1 MAKDSVKGSIQE
13 LIAVVREGNAAAL
26 VSRQWNDQGL
36 TEIFKVN
43 DHMNTVLVDINT
55 GIQQMATSMA
65 TAHMKSLETATET
78 AKQQEGMLSA
88 IRDLSKP
95 SKVGT
100 GKAGD
105 AGGKDKKGGI
115 FAGIGKAFTS
125 AGGALKNT
133 GLGLLAMGAA
143 IFITAKAFG
152 EFASV
157 KWEDMAKG
165 LITIGALSLAVRG
178 MKGGKDAWK
187 PLAAL
192 GVALLATVFAFQQF
206 ADIDWGIMGK
216 GLLVLGALTL
226 AVRLMG
232 SAKAGGTLLALGVAL
247 LATTYAFEKFAAL
260 SWEDMGKG
268 ILAIGALALACF
280 AIGKGAGALVLGVLA
295 VSVIAI
301 AYAFEKFAAL
311 DWEGIG
317 KGLLAIAGLA
327 AITLILGA
335 FAPVAIAGG
344 IALGIV
350 SAAMYVLS
358 LAFEKVAE
366 SMATFNTGLERMAAV
381 KAADLAAAAG
391 ALGLLGISMAAFGV
405 GSAAAGLSNLVTG
418 LLSIGQDSPVEQI
431 LKLSQAGD
439 GLNKTAISLNAL
451 ADAMIKFSSI
461 DKSALSAINDMPWK
475 SMALYLAAGGKINIT
490 PQGADTSGKS
500 TPTPMNSQ
508 SPAAAL
514 PGATAE
520 NNSAKGETMMAQA
533 GAAVSQGAA
542 VINNAGKT
550 VITNATTAIVS
561 AKTTAS
567 DALDNW
573 ARGGYAMPWN

>member
-1 MAKDSVKGSIQE
+1 MAKDSVKGGIQE
-13 LIAVVREGNAAAL
+13 LIQVVRAGNIIAEDNYLDRAAPDRAL
-26 VSRQWNDQGL
+26 FNMSN
-36 TEIFKVN
+36 
-43 DHMNTVLVDINT
+43 VLVDINT
-55 GIQQMATSMA
+55 GIQQMASAMVA
-65 TAHMKSLETATET
+65 DHMKSLETATET

-95 SKVGT
+95 SKVG
-100 GKAGD
+100 KAGD
-105 AGGKDKKGGI
+105 AGGSDKKGGI

-206 ADIDWGIMGK
+206 ADIDWGTMGK

-232 SAKAGGTLLALGVAL
+232 DAKAGGTLLGLSVAL

-260 SWEDMGKG
+260 SWEDMAKG

-295 VSVIAI
+295 VAVIAI

-358 LAFEKVAE
+358 LAFAKVAE

-381 KAADLAAAAG
+381 KAADLAATAA
-391 ALGLLGISMAAFGV
+391 AVGLLGISMAAFGV
-405 GSAAAGLSNLVTG
+405 GSAAAGLGNLVTG

-451 ADAMIKFSSI
+451 ADAMIKFSTI

-490 PQGADTSGKS
+490 PQGADTPGKS
-500 TPTPMNSQ
+500 TPTPINNG
-508 SPAAAL
+508 PASAL

-520 NNSAKGETMMAQA
+520 NSAAKGETMMAKA
-533 GAAVSQGAA
+533 DAAVSQGVA

-550 VITNATTAIVS
+550 IVNNATTAIVS

-567 DALDNW
+567 DALDRW
-573 ARGGYAMPWN
+573 ARGGYSMPWD

>member
-1 MAKDSVKGSIQE
+1 MASKDSVKGGIQE
-13 LIAVVREGNAAAL
+13 LIQVVRAGNIIAEDNYLDRAVPDRAL
-26 VSRQWNDQGL
+26 FNMSN
-36 TEIFKVN
+36 
-43 DHMNTVLVDINT
+43 VLVDINT
-55 GIQQMATSMA
+55 GIQQMATSMVA
-65 TAHMKSLETATET
+65 DHMKSLETATET
-78 AKQQEGMLSA
+78 AKHQEGMLSA
-88 IRDLSKP
+88 IRDLCKP

-100 GKAGD
+100 GKAGV
-105 AGGKDKKGGI
+105 GGNDKKGGI

-206 ADIDWGIMGK
+206 ADIDWGTMGK
-216 GLLVLGALTL
+216 GLLVLGALSL

-260 SWEDMGKG
+260 SWEDMAKG

-280 AIGKGAGALVLGVLA
+280 VIGKGAGALVLGVLA
-295 VSVIAI
+295 VAVIAI

-381 KAADLAAAAG
+381 KAADLAATAG
-391 ALGLLGISMAAFGV
+391 AIGLLGISMAAFGV
-405 GSAAAGLSNLVTG
+405 GSAAAGLGNLVTG

-451 ADAMIKFSSI
+451 ADAMIKFSTI

-500 TPTPMNSQ
+500 TPTPINNG
-508 SPAAAL
+508 PASAL

-520 NNSAKGETMMAQA
+520 NSAAKGETMMAKA
-533 GAAVSQGAA
+533 EAAVSQGVA

-550 VITNATTAIVS
+550 VVTNATTAIVS

-567 DALDNW
+567 DALDRW
-573 ARGGYAMPWN
+573 ARGGYSMPWD